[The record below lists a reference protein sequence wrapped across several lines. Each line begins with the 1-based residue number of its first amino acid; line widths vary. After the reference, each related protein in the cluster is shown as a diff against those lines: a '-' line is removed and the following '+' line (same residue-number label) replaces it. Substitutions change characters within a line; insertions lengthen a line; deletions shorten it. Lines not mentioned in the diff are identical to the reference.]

1 MITQA
6 TIYDLQRERDRLAA
20 LPSATQ
26 KQKEAL
32 SRFLAAFE
40 GTGNPLLGAIA
51 EQRTTIRNSD
61 NTRKLRVVNALLEI
75 YDKAASEEPVAAKPV
90 IEVVLDEDDDEEDQP
105 VVIAAP
111 KYQTPR
117 EKAVTKRTELRDAV
131 RDILGNNPT
140 PMRTK
145 DIVNALRG
153 KDIEFGEST
162 LSALLN
168 RSTIMFTSPQHG
180 YWELVEYPDTR

>member
-1 MITQA
+1 MTKYASAPEEKPAAEAIYA
-6 TIYDLQRERDRLAA
+6 DLAGRIYDEAA
-20 LPSATQ
+20 KRRACCC
-26 KQKEAL
+26 
-32 SRFLAAFE
+32 
-40 GTGNPLLGAIA
+40 I
-51 EQRTTIRNSD
+51 
-61 NTRKLRVVNALLEI
+61 
-75 YDKAASEEPVAAKPV
+75 KPV

-145 DIVNALRG
+145 DILNALRG

>member
-6 TIYDLQRERDRLAA
+6 TIYDLKRERDRLAKTA
-20 LPSATQ
+20 YTPTQ
-26 KQKEAL
+26 KQREAVSRVLKEFKDSDSPLYAAAL
-32 SRFLAAFE
+32 EERKKQDVGKSGGE
-40 GTGNPLLGAIA
+40 LGALEFLIA
-51 EQRTTIRNSD
+51 KYSE
-61 NTRKLRVVNALLEI
+61 
-75 YDKAASEEPVAAKPV
+75 AASEEPVAIKPV
-90 IEVVLDEDDDEEDQP
+90 IEVVLEQPEEQP
-105 VVIAAP
+105 VVIAEP
-111 KYQTPR
+111 KRQTPR
-117 EKAVTKRTELRDAV
+117 EKAITKRTQLRDAV

-145 DIVNALRG
+145 DIVFALRG

-180 YWELVEYPDTR
+180 YWELVEYKD

>member
-32 SRFLAAFE
+32 SRFLTAFK
-40 GTGNPLLGAIA
+40 GTGNPLLGQIA
-51 EQRTTIRNSD
+51 EQRTTIRNSEND
-61 NTRKLRVVNALLEI
+61 KKLRAIGVVLEL
-75 YDKAASEEPVAAKPV
+75 YDGTASEEPAAIKPV
-90 IEVVLDEDDDEEDQP
+90 IEVVLEEEEEQP

-168 RSTIMFTSPQHG
+168 RSTIMFTSPHHG
-180 YWELVEYPDTR
+180 YWELVRHDD